1 MGRTLHLG
9 RVWSLGPRKLEV
21 GPWGCVS
28 QHWGRCC
35 LELVLV
41 SQELRR
47 GALRVGTQI
56 SEDESL
62 SCCYLWGSSVR
73 LIWPWEFQNQIQT
86 KSKPNPNPNKTETQY
101 PTNQPTNQPWRL
113 ESIPLPGEEPM
124 LGDTDKIRTDRK
136 KQVSLALLQPS
147 SLFLLFSLGGN

>member
-1 MGRTLHLG
+1 MRRHSKVSGFWIIVGPVRRRKVILVIFRLFNVSKWLNGYWKPRNENRGYWSNGEVAPVGRTLHLG
-9 RVWSLGPRKLEV
+9 RVWSLGPRRLAV

-47 GALRVGTQI
+47 GALRAGTQI

-86 KSKPNPNPNKTETQY
+86 KPKPK
-101 PTNQPTNQPWRL
+101 
-113 ESIPLPGEEPM
+113 
-124 LGDTDKIRTDRK
+124 
-136 KQVSLALLQPS
+136 
-147 SLFLLFSLGGN
+147 